1 MGMLKFEVP
10 HTLPKDEAKK
20 RMELLT
26 RHWQKHGI
34 SAQWTGDAATLTGKV
49 MGVKFDANLAVTERT
64 VGGEGTDPGMLLRG
78 TAKKYLEG
86 KFSSFLDPSKS
97 LADLEKVK
105 E

>member
-10 HTLPKDEAKK
+10 HSLPKDEAKK
-20 RMELLT
+20 RIELLT
-26 RHWQKHGI
+26 TYWKKHGI
-34 SAQWTGDAATLTGKV
+34 TATWAGDAATLVGKV
-49 MGVKFDANLAVTERT
+49 MGVQFDAKLAVTDKT

-86 KFSSFLDPSKS
+86 KFSTYLDPKKS
-97 LADLEKVK
+97 VADLEKLK

>member
-1 MGMLKFEVP
+1 MGMMKFEVP

-26 RHWQKHGI
+26 RYWQKHGI
-34 SAQWTGDAATLTGKV
+34 TAQWAGDSATLVGKV
-49 MGVKFDANLAVTERT
+49 MGVKFDAKLAVTEKT

-78 TAKKYLEG
+78 TAKKYLEN
-86 KFSSFLDPSKS
+86 KFSTFLDPSKS
-97 LADLEKVK
+97 VTDLEKIK